1 MITHLVDGIRKGYLE
16 KMPYEKDGQKQWGWH
31 LRQRV
36 WDEQDPEDRKCVP
49 CVKNSRWKV

>member
-31 LRQRV
+31 LRQSV
-36 WDEQDPEDRKCVP
+36 WDEQDREDRKCVP